1 MLSVNRIENWNYKIR
16 NSWGEDDRNR
26 KLLILKKK
34 RRNTCEIW
42 ILKRYVFIYSPWI
55 NLSQSQFESEKTS
68 LSEALSKAQISL
80 QREKT
85 KTAELTTQNRT
96 LKASF
101 DNLKHE
107 TDDYKIKAQRIL
119 QTKGING
126 VEKVVFI
133 GYTHQWILYRRNR
146 SVWWRCLV

>member
-1 MLSVNRIENWNYKIR
+1 MFFFY
-16 NSWGEDDRNR
+16 
-26 KLLILKKK
+26 
-34 RRNTCEIW
+34 
-42 ILKRYVFIYSPWI
+42 
-55 NLSQSQFESEKTS
+55 
-68 LSEALSKAQISL
+68 LSKAQISL

-119 QTKGING
+119 QTKG
-126 VEKVVFI
+126 
-133 GYTHQWILYRRNR
+133 
-146 SVWWRCLV
+146 